1 MNNFNIR
8 LKSRYE
14 LFVDYLV
21 IALMV
26 LYISGASAIT
36 KSHLFVLFSFI
47 VLCLIFIVRK
57 RHIDVPFLLF
67 LAIWCFINLISSL
80 VNDLSTFS
88 LPFFLNETGR
98 MIMAYLMIKIV
109 GPSLFNKF
117 SKFTF
122 PLIVLSLFLFT
133 FQLLGESI
141 FHSLAPKL
149 NFLTQELQKQAGGWS
164 LFVYTFNGFAVDRN
178 SGFMWEPGAYAAIL
192 IFFLYYRLFIN
203 NFKVDIKVIIILIA
217 LFTTF
222 STAGYLALFV
232 FIICYFTYHRKAIFP
247 ILLLPFAVIYGIY
260 YYHSTDFLNDKIE
273 RYIDIGTASWEEE
286 SVDGE
291 RYMRM
296 SRLGIFVASVEGAI
310 YRPLGSGVLAN
321 KHTIEKY
328 GNEYGPNF
336 LAKVLQQWG
345 WLGILFFYYAL
356 YKFTRH
362 WCNSQLMTYSFL
374 LSISIVLFSNPFTF
388 RYLMFCVV
396 FFPFISENRYMEY
409 YLNYKMKYIDRI

>member
-232 FIICYFTYHRKAIFP
+232 FII
-247 ILLLPFAVIYGIY
+247 
-260 YYHSTDFLNDKIE
+260 
-273 RYIDIGTASWEEE
+273 
-286 SVDGE
+286 
-291 RYMRM
+291 
-296 SRLGIFVASVEGAI
+296 
-310 YRPLGSGVLAN
+310 
-321 KHTIEKY
+321 
-328 GNEYGPNF
+328 
-336 LAKVLQQWG
+336 
-345 WLGILFFYYAL
+345 
-356 YKFTRH
+356 
-362 WCNSQLMTYSFL
+362 
-374 LSISIVLFSNPFTF
+374 
-388 RYLMFCVV
+388 
-396 FFPFISENRYMEY
+396 
-409 YLNYKMKYIDRI
+409 

>member
-47 VLCLIFIVRK
+47 VLCLIFNARK
-57 RHIDVPFLLF
+57 PHIDVPFLLF

-149 NFLTQELQKQAGGWS
+149 NFLTQELQKQAGGWY

-222 STAGYLALFV
+222 SSAGYLSFFV
-232 FIICYFTYHRKAIFP
+232 FII
-247 ILLLPFAVIYGIY
+247 
-260 YYHSTDFLNDKIE
+260 
-273 RYIDIGTASWEEE
+273 
-286 SVDGE
+286 
-291 RYMRM
+291 
-296 SRLGIFVASVEGAI
+296 
-310 YRPLGSGVLAN
+310 
-321 KHTIEKY
+321 
-328 GNEYGPNF
+328 
-336 LAKVLQQWG
+336 
-345 WLGILFFYYAL
+345 
-356 YKFTRH
+356 
-362 WCNSQLMTYSFL
+362 
-374 LSISIVLFSNPFTF
+374 
-388 RYLMFCVV
+388 
-396 FFPFISENRYMEY
+396 
-409 YLNYKMKYIDRI
+409 

>member
-203 NFKVDIKVIIILIA
+203 NFKVDTKVSLVHYFFNCR
-217 LFTTF
+217 L
-222 STAGYLALFV
+222 SG
-232 FIICYFTYHRKAIFP
+232 IICFYYLLFYLSPKSNFP
-247 ILLLPFAVIYGIY
+247 DSVITFCCYIWNLLL
-260 YYHSTDFLNDKIE
+260 S
-273 RYIDIGTASWEEE
+273 
-286 SVDGE
+286 
-291 RYMRM
+291 
-296 SRLGIFVASVEGAI
+296 
-310 YRPLGSGVLAN
+310 
-321 KHTIEKY
+321 
-328 GNEYGPNF
+328 
-336 LAKVLQQWG
+336 
-345 WLGILFFYYAL
+345 
-356 YKFTRH
+356 
-362 WCNSQLMTYSFL
+362 
-374 LSISIVLFSNPFTF
+374 
-388 RYLMFCVV
+388 
-396 FFPFISENRYMEY
+396 
-409 YLNYKMKYIDRI
+409 